1 MASVRATNPAQSTSM
16 RTAEVAGARRVPS
29 GLPDGRVRGGGVR
42 TRARAHSL
50 LGCPLPAA
58 VVNPSNIDDLGKLR
72 AQITGVCAE
81 LEWAPPLWLE
91 TTVED
96 PGGGQASIAL
106 AAGADIV
113 LVCGGDGTIR
123 NVAQVLAGSGTALG
137 LVPAGTS
144 NVLARNLAIVLNDP
158 VRATRIALSGG
169 NRAVDVGWVTI
180 DGCAEEQ
187 VFW

>member
-16 RTAEVAGARRVPS
+16 RTAEALGARRVPS
-29 GLPDGRVRGGGVR
+29 GLPDVRVRSGGVR
-42 TRARAHSL
+42 TRPRAPSNATTTGAAPHSPPD
-50 LGCPLPAA
+50 CPLPAA

-81 LEWAPPLWLE
+81 LEWAAPLWLE

-96 PGGGQASIAL
+96 PGGGQAKLAL
-106 AAGADIV
+106 AAGADMV

-123 NVAQVLAGSGTALG
+123 QVAQVLAGSGTALG

-144 NVLARNLAIVLNDP
+144 NVLARNLAIGLNDP
-158 VRATRIALSGG
+158 APGLRCPAQTARSTS
-169 NRAVDVGWVTI
+169 VG
-180 DGCAEEQ
+180 
-187 VFW
+187 